1 MELIGRPCLVEFLLL
16 VTWTQHMGM
25 TAQGHTLHGMMALL
39 MQMDSKEQLQ
49 LIIIHP
55 QHSVVMV
62 PQQEIRTR
70 AQPRSRW

>member
-39 MQMDSKEQLQ
+39 MQMDSNEQLQ
-49 LIIIHP
+49 LIIFRL
-55 QHSVVMV
+55 QHSVAMV

-70 AQPRSRW
+70 TPPRTRW